1 MSDDFISQ
9 SLKGILLNGI
19 NLSLESIEE
28 EQHYILKLLEFFEA
42 ETKFTAYLKKDA
54 TALEVETPEL
64 NLAMEIHIID
74 SVLFMVPFASDV
86 FEVFAEVLRFISNNH
101 EKIIREFRGI
111 EENKIESITELNE
124 RIKNGTTEKKEQTE
138 EEPSSDDDYEWI

>member
-42 ETKFTAYLKKDA
+42 ETKFTAYIKKNA
-54 TALEVETPEL
+54 AALEVETPEL
-64 NLAMEIHIID
+64 NLAMEIHIVD
-74 SVLFMVPFASDV
+74 SVLFMVPFANNV

-124 RIKNGTTEKKEQTE
+124 RIKNGPSKEQEE